1 MENRL
6 YRSKTDV
13 ILGGVCA
20 GLGQYLGIDPTWVR
34 LFFVLITL
42 AGGAGVLV
50 YIILW
55 IVVPEESVAAPGE
68 PEVINQES
76 LRGRAGEMRD
86 EFVHAVRKP
95 NPSALKIIGIGLVIY
110 GAYLILK
117 ELHVP
122 WLSWLSSNLIW
133 PVLLVAAGVV
143 LILRVTRKD

>member
-20 GLGQYLGIDPTWVR
+20 GLGKYLGIDPTWVR

-55 IVVPEESVAAPGE
+55 IVVPEESAAAPGE
-68 PEVINQES
+68 PEVMFI
-76 LRGRAGEMRD
+76 
-86 EFVHAVRKP
+86 
-95 NPSALKIIGIGLVIY
+95 
-110 GAYLILK
+110 
-117 ELHVP
+117 
-122 WLSWLSSNLIW
+122 
-133 PVLLVAAGVV
+133 
-143 LILRVTRKD
+143 